1 MSFRADSI
9 EHLRVE
15 PRAGAVHRIAT
26 RHPKGD
32 WLVARNPVQQVHTV
46 VVVGRRGDEVAV
58 RQQRAWMRERVDF
71 KRQSFLEPALQLGIL
86 RIKFVA
92 KNADRR
98 PAVNLPEPVQKR
110 PQERFIFRRLAH
122 VVDGQNHHRF
132 HVRFAH
138 PLRRGQPGRIQTGV
152 EGIGF
157 VETSQPV
164 GVCVGQESGGND
176 QEKGE
181 RRKQTWNHTPAK
193 ITSPAKPE
201 REENQPATTAPALH
215 LCATFKVRKGLI

>member
-1 MSFRADSI
+1 
-9 EHLRVE
+9 
-15 PRAGAVHRIAT
+15 
-26 RHPKGD
+26 
-32 WLVARNPVQQVHTV
+32 
-46 VVVGRRGDEVAV
+46 
-58 RQQRAWMRERVDF
+58 MRERVDF

-110 PQERFIFRRLAH
+110 TQERFIFRRLAH

-132 HVRFAH
+132 HVRFTH
-138 PLRRGQPGRIQTGV
+138 PLRRGQPWGIQTGA

-164 GVCVGQESGGND
+164 DVCAGQEPSGGND
-176 QEKGE
+176 QKKGE
-181 RRKQTWNHTPAK
+181 RR
-193 ITSPAKPE
+193 
-201 REENQPATTAPALH
+201 
-215 LCATFKVRKGLI
+215 